1 MSAPLVTP
9 PPVMESAVR
18 RKLGIEIWVVLGI
31 SLGQSAI
38 YAVLSIINKLTYD
51 VPLRQQTTAMNRSTT
66 PDRPWLDLAYQLAGT
81 PFPLMPAVLVLY
93 LLWAVHR
100 PEGGPFGSMGFDLTR
115 KRYDFGVG
123 FAIFA
128 GIGVAGIAFY
138 VFAVLTGINT
148 SVSPA
153 NLAAAWWTV
162 PILIL
167 RAAMNGILEEVVM
180 VGYLFTRWSQRGGE
194 AMKILVISAVVRA
207 GYHAYQGFGGFVGNL
222 VMGLVFGWIYLKTKR
237 VMPLVIA
244 HTLMDI
250 VAFLGY
256 PLLLILVPQLA
267 S

>member
-1 MSAPLVTP
+1 MSAPAL
-9 PPVMESAVR
+9 R
-18 RKLGIEIWVVLGI
+18 RTLGVEMWVLLGI

-38 YAVLSIINKLTYD
+38 YAVLSIINKLTYE

-81 PFPLMPAVLVLY
+81 LFPLMPAVLALY

-100 PEGGPFGSMGFDLTR
+100 PDDGPFRAMGFDLTR
-115 KRYDFGVG
+115 PRRDLGVG
-123 FAIFA
+123 FLIFA
-128 GIGVAGIAFY
+128 GIGVVGIAFY
-138 VFAVLTGINT
+138 VFAVLVGINT
-148 SVSPA
+148 QVSPA

-180 VGYLFTRWSQRGGE
+180 VGYLFTRWAQRGG
-194 AMKILVISAVVRA
+194 AMWQILVISAVVRG
-207 GYHAYQGFGGFVGNL
+207 GYHLYQGFGGFVGNL
-222 VMGLVFGWIYLKTKR
+222 VMGLVFGLIYLKTKR

-244 HTLMDI
+244 HTLLDV

-267 S
+267 G